1 MESRGPG
8 RAFLPAMSAT
18 TLEKAPSA
26 GAVAISASAAND
38 AAAADPRAKRNDDDG
53 VDDKAA
59 AAAADPRADDAA
71 IASVLFTAEQLAERV
86 EALARECARDYADKR
101 PVLLCILKGGFIFA
115 ADFSRLFRPWPKG
128 ATLAFCRAR
137 SYGARTETSGEV
149 LVEGLDAEEVRGRH
163 VLLLDDLSDSGLT
176 LQTVRERCLAAG
188 AASCKSA
195 VALDKAARRLPQCQ
209 PPEYVGF
216 ECPNVWVSG
225 LGMDT
230 NELYRGLG
238 GGHVVVLSKTAQ
250 DAALGR

>member
-1 MESRGPG
+1 
-8 RAFLPAMSAT
+8 MSAT
-18 TLEKAPSA
+18 MARDA
-26 GAVAISASAAND
+26 AVAP
-38 AAAADPRAKRNDDDG
+38 AAAAEKLLDAAPAVAMTAN
-53 VDDKAA
+53 AA
-59 AAAADPRADDAA
+59 AVATTPAATATANTADDNHPA
-71 IASVLFTAEQLAERV
+71 IASVLFTAEQLATRIE
-86 EALARECARDYADKR
+86 ELARECARDYADKR

-115 ADFSRLFRPWPKG
+115 ADFARLFRPWPEG
-128 ATLAFCRAR
+128 TTLAFCRAR

-149 LVEGLDAEEVRGRH
+149 QVDGLDACEVEGRH

-176 LQTVRERCLAAG
+176 LQTVKRRCLEAG
-188 AASCKSA
+188 ATSVKSA

-238 GGHVVVLSKTAQ
+238 GGHVVVLSKEAQ
-250 DAALGR
+250 ARALGGGGGGDKA